1 MSFSK
6 GSGSIPAKGGMSF
19 ILAQTIL
26 YQLTMLDGSLL
37 SRINHI
43 SLIFAE
49 IKAIVD
55 AKDELK
61 LSKDD
66 TYRLEEVEHNVE
78 ALRDNYEPI
87 MDDEEAKQVSDTK
100 RKTSEKLIDLSRYN
114 LLYIVEKYKLVD
126 VRALQEIQGL
136 TWGE

>member
-1 MSFSK
+1 MTFSK
-6 GSGSIPAKGGMSF
+6 GSGSMPAKGGMSF

-26 YQLTMLDGSLL
+26 YQLSMLDGSLL

-43 SLIFAE
+43 SLIHGE

-55 AKDELK
+55 AEDKCK

-66 TYRLEEVEHNVE
+66 TLRLEEVEHNIE

-87 MDDEEAKQVSDTK
+87 MDDDEAKQVSDTK

-114 LLYIVEKYKLVD
+114 LLYITEKYKLVD

>member
-87 MDDEEAKQVSDTK
+87 MDDDEAKQVSDTK